1 MGEARQASSSP
12 WRRHDLLH
20 VAPDV
25 WASLLA
31 FRPPLA
37 DLPLLGEWAD
47 RGWPVIVRRRC
58 EADDRHLVPV
68 GVPLPPLAGKRRV
81 ALLIP
86 PDSVLQRSLPPSL
99 HATAK
104 AADPGWRSTIDALVA
119 VGVRSGVDPAA
130 FGSLLWQHLTGLA
143 YLSPHSD
150 LDVLWPIPPGLAV
163 GSLVCSIAA
172 VQREAPVR
180 IDGEIVFPDGS
191 IVEMVIWKLP
201 RPVAGSAHS
210 YKYRL
215 FFGRNGMRLVGYDN
229 ERGKG
234 DHRHLDGHEIPY
246 AF

>member
-1 MGEARQASSSP
+1 MRDGTQMPGPP
-12 WRRHDLLH
+12 WRRHELLH

-119 VGVRSGVDPAA
+119 VGVRSGVEPAA

-150 LDVLWPIPPGLAV
+150 LDVLWPIPANFDV
-163 GSLVCSIAA
+163 HSLVCSIAEI
-172 VQREAPVR
+172 QHDAPLR
-180 IDGEIVFPDGS
+180 IDGEIIFPDGS
-191 IVEMVIWKLP
+191 AVNWRELWNAHQAPNRATVLAKTMESVRLLDVASLAY
-201 RPVAGSAHS
+201 VAGHA
-210 YKYRL
+210 
-215 FFGRNGMRLVGYDN
+215 
-229 ERGKG
+229 
-234 DHRHLDGHEIPY
+234 
-246 AF
+246 